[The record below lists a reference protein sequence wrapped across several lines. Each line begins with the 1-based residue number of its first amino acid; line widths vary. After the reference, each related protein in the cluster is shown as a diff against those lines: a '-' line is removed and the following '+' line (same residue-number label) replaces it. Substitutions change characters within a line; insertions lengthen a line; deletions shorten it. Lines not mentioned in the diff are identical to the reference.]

1 MINKEEY
8 IEFAENGFNI
18 VPLIKTIEKDLDSPI
33 KVFSRIKNIKNTFLL
48 ESIEG
53 GEKWAQYSIIGVDC
67 QDSIKVSDNKI
78 EIKTALGTNLIEC
91 KDPLNELNKLIAE
104 YKTPILD
111 GMPRFYGG
119 YVGFFAYES
128 AKYAENKINALQR
141 KDSKFDVH
149 MPDIY
154 LVKSEK
160 IIIYDN
166 FNNSIQAVYNANPQK
181 TSYEDALEIIEEI
194 QNSIDHSGK
203 LEETSYSNTT
213 GQLEFKSNFTK
224 NEYMSSVNKIKEY
237 IKEGDVMQVVLAQD
251 FYQSFDGDSFKLYSA
266 LRQINPSPYMYYLNL
281 DECEVVGSSPEIL
294 VRLEDSNITLRPIAG
309 TRKRGANEEED
320 KNNEKDLLNDPK
332 ELAEH
337 LMLIDLG
344 RNDVGKVS
352 KIGSVNLIKK
362 MEIEFYSHVM
372 HIVSEVEGEKNNDL
386 DFFDIFFS
394 GFPAGTVT
402 GAPKIRAMELINEL
416 EPCRRGFYSGGIG
429 LIDYSKDFDS
439 CIAIRSMQIHKS
451 KATFQAGA
459 GIVYDSIPEN
469 EYQECINKLI
479 VLERALTIAEQGKK
493 SP

>member
-1 MINKEEY
+1 MISKEEY

-33 KVFSRIKNIKNTFLL
+33 KVFSRIKNKKNTFLL

-53 GEKWAQYSIIGVDC
+53 GEKWAQYSIIGLDC

-91 KDPLNELNKLIAE
+91 KEPLNELNKLIAK
-104 YKTPILD
+104 YKSPILD

-160 IIIYDN
+160 IIVYDN

-194 QNSIDHSGK
+194 QNSIDHSGE

-251 FYQSFDGDSFKLYSA
+251 FYQSFDGDSFELYSA

-344 RNDVGKVS
+344 RNDVGRVS
-352 KIGSVNLIKK
+352 EIGSVKLTEK
-362 MEIEFYSHVM
+362 MVIERYSHVM
-372 HIVSEVEGEKNNDL
+372 HIVSNVVGKLSKGLNFTDAL
-386 DFFDIFFS
+386 KATL
-394 GFPAGTVT
+394 PAGTLS
-402 GAPKIRAMELINEL
+402 GAPKIRAMEIINEL
-416 EPCRRGFYSGGIG
+416 EPSSRGIYGGAIG
-429 LIDYSKDFDS
+429 YISWNGNIDTA
-439 CIAIRSMQIHKS
+439 IAIRTAVIRDNKIHVG
-451 KATFQAGA
+451 AGA
-459 GIVYDSIPEN
+459 GIVADSDPEK
-469 EYQECINKLI
+469 EWEEC
-479 VLERALTIAEQGKK
+479 VQK
-493 SP
+493 SKVFLDAMEMIS